1 MKWTDLILGEG
12 HPLFTL
18 PQLFTIPSLFLYFP
32 DNGNLWETKSR
43 LAVPLVL
50 SMILVRGPKGPLS
63 ALYSILQQSILGASS
78 IFCLPE

>member
-50 SMILVRGPKGPLS
+50 SMILVRGPQGTPLCS
-63 ALYSILQQSILGASS
+63 VLHPAAVNLGSI
-78 IFCLPE
+78 